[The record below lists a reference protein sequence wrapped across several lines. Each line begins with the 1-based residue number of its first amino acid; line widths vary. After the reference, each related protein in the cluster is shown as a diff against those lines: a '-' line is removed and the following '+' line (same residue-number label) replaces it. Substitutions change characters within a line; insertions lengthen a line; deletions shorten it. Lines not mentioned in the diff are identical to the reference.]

1 MDIQLVLAICLA
13 SASAYAPALHLHA
26 SRPAVAQPLSRPVR
40 DWRGAHAL
48 TMSLVLTEENCVAVL
63 SDCEKELGTL
73 FGTNDQSRKVGI
85 TGRLE
90 FVELD
95 GPIVV
100 VRLSGR
106 FWHKRSDVLMRV
118 SSYVL
123 ERIPE
128 VHRSPRHRR
137 PGASSHAVP
146 FAFSGAFSPS
156 PRRVCPADCS
166 LHAPHGRRS
175 TSISR
180 TRRSSTTLTP

>member
-1 MDIQLVLAICLA
+1 M
-13 SASAYAPALHLHA
+13 
-26 SRPAVAQPLSRPVR
+26 
-40 DWRGAHAL
+40 
-48 TMSLVLTEENCVAVL
+48 TMRLVLTEENCLAVL

-128 VHRSPRHRR
+128 AVDVGIEDEAQLDDAAPVTLSR
-137 PGASSHAVP
+137 PE
-146 FAFSGAFSPS
+146 
-156 PRRVCPADCS
+156 
-166 LHAPHGRRS
+166 
-175 TSISR
+175 
-180 TRRSSTTLTP
+180 